1 VHALL
6 RHLER
11 VGFEGA
17 PRLLGVDEQGREILT
32 YISGEVPRRGDPTLE
47 TDLALIEVGSLLR
60 RYHEAAADFA
70 LSSRVGWHHRS
81 EISGPVMLVCHND
94 ISPRNTVFRD
104 GHPVAFLDWD
114 LASPAPPA
122 WDVVHAAWQFVPLTD
137 DARCSRLGWSSP
149 PDRAHRLRVFCDAY
163 GLSEEDRS
171 GFTELV
177 VRRIETTAS
186 GIEALAAAGV
196 EAHKRLDAKNIP
208 EWVRI
213 DSRWVVRHAR
223 ELDSALLPL

>member
-1 VHALL
+1 MRRSTGPWTPAVHALL

-81 EISGPVMLVCHND
+81 EVSGPVMLVCHND

-122 WDVVHAAWQFVPLTD
+122 WDVVHARLGSSYLSPTMRGARGWAGHLRPIAPTACGSSATLTD
-137 DARCSRLGWSSP
+137 YRRRTGRGLRSLWFGESRRRRLVSRHCPPPATRRTNASSP
-149 PDRAHRLRVFCDAY
+149 RTY
-163 GLSEEDRS
+163 Q
-171 GFTELV
+171 
-177 VRRIETTAS
+177 
-186 GIEALAAAGV
+186 
-196 EAHKRLDAKNIP
+196 
-208 EWVRI
+208 
-213 DSRWVVRHAR
+213 SRYA
-223 ELDSALLPL
+223 